1 MVLEQQE
8 AIIEAV
14 LFSMGESVELEK
26 IAEVLELSKEETK
39 NIIYGMMKKYEKEKN
54 IINYVGVF
62 NDDQFFTNKHLCK

>member
-39 NIIYGMMKKYEKEKN
+39 KIIYGMMEK
-54 IINYVGVF
+54 
-62 NDDQFFTNKHLCK
+62 

>member
-39 NIIYGMMKKYEKEKN
+39 KIIYGMMEKYEKETRCIQ
-54 IINYVGVF
+54 II
-62 NDDQFFTNKHLCK
+62 